1 MDKMRKGVVLFIT
14 LSVIAAMLAMIGVIY
29 SYLSRSKDNAAYT
42 AALIESNLLFR
53 DSQDAI
59 SKILDKTK
67 DDKDMRKGVLD
78 MLYLAPLTLQADGS
92 DEYATLSCRPLNSGI
107 DINWLGLEDNTTA
120 QPLYQL
126 ALSTFDTIV
135 DKYEISNGSLL
146 LSQLIAHI
154 KSSDDLREEYQGRLE
169 QKKGIIELSQ
179 LKSIIREYRFKSG
192 DMGRD
197 EIPWGDYFSFDIE
210 ATTIDANYISAELLS
225 LIFDIEFSSVS
236 DDWFMGGDLKQFV
249 IDNGGDVSKYNKKI
263 FKKEPKDSMSCRV
276 IYGYQDSSYAFEFKY
291 LEGRA
296 VEFDFFG
303 KQ

>member
-29 SYLSRSKDNAAYT
+29 SYLSRSRDDATYT

-59 SKILDKTK
+59 SKIFDKTK
-67 DDKDMRKGVLD
+67 NDKEMRKGVLD
-78 MLYLAPLTLQADGS
+78 ILYLAPLTLQADGS
-92 DEYATLSCRPLNSGI
+92 DEYATLTCKPLNSGV
-107 DINWLGLEDNTTA
+107 DINWLSLEDNATA
-120 QPLYQL
+120 QPLYNM
-126 ALSTFDTIV
+126 AISTFDAIV

-146 LSQLIAHI
+146 LSKIVDF
-154 KSSDDLREEYQGRLE
+154 KEEYQGRLE

-179 LKSIIREYRFKSG
+179 LESIIREYRFESG
-192 DMGRD
+192 DVGKD
-197 EIPWGDYFSFDIE
+197 QIPWESYFSFDME
-210 ATTIDANYISAELLS
+210 ATTIDANYISAELVS
-225 LIFDIEFSSVS
+225 LIFDIEFSLVS
-236 DDWFMGGDLKQFV
+236 DGWSMGSDLKQFIV
-249 IDNGGDVSKYNKKI
+249 DNGGDISRYNKKI
-263 FKKEPKDSMSCRV
+263 FRKEPNDSMRCRV

>member
-29 SYLSRSKDNAAYT
+29 SYLSRSRDDAAYT

-59 SKILDKTK
+59 SKIFDKTK
-67 DDKDMRKGVLD
+67 NDKEMRKGVLD
-78 MLYLAPLTLQADGS
+78 ILYLAPLTLQADGS
-92 DEYATLSCRPLNSGI
+92 DEYATLTCKPLNSGV
-107 DINWLGLEDNTTA
+107 DINWLSLEDNATA
-120 QPLYQL
+120 RPLYNM
-126 ALSTFDTIV
+126 AISTFDAIV

-146 LSQLIAHI
+146 LSKIVDF
-154 KSSDDLREEYQGRLE
+154 KEEYQGRLE

-179 LKSIIREYRFKSG
+179 LESIIREYRFESG
-192 DMGRD
+192 DVGKD
-197 EIPWGDYFSFDIE
+197 QIPWESYFSFDIE
-210 ATTIDANYISAELLS
+210 ATTIDANYISAELVS
-225 LIFDIEFSSVS
+225 LIFDIEFSLVS
-236 DDWFMGGDLKQFV
+236 DGWSMGSDLKQFIV
-249 IDNGGDVSKYNKKI
+249 NNGGDISKYNKKI
-263 FKKEPKDSMSCRV
+263 FREEPNDSMRCRV